1 MIDWDEIE
9 EAVREYGIEMEARAE
24 GWRRNDSFGF
34 EATMVRIH
42 NEIRRAQEDDE

>member
-1 MIDWDEIE
+1 MNKIDWDEIE

-42 NEIRRAQEDDE
+42 NAVREGTSK